1 MAHYAKISN
10 AEFTVTQRQRI
21 QEIDIEISSIK
32 NTNRQTEEYINLKN
46 SYEEPLDTST
56 LNILK
61 GELLQIQP
69 EGSEEYIAKQAE
81 IDAEYNSLIA
91 EKENILSQMTTLE
104 NQGTDALVSEKQT
117 LQTAIDNSIA
127 RVTAVF
133 SGADEI
139 YQAPADTSSI
149 DQEIKTLEESRNGKT
164 PEDIFEIDQQIQAK
178 QDEKN
183 AVPKT
188 DVDNTV
194 YWEGQCGGCKRTSY
208 NTQGGV
214 HLLGGTP
221 FRKNYAGVGHIY
233 DPVRD
238 AFYREKPYAS
248 WVLNEDTCYWE
259 APIESPGETFLYWNE
274 ATQEWLEHPN
284 KPFTSWIYGNK
295 IPSWNGYFA
304 GDNNIDDWF
313 APTECPDASEL
324 SLEKPVSSYY
334 WNEETLTWIN
344 K

>member
-1 MAHYAKISN
+1 
-10 AEFTVTQRQRI
+10 
-21 QEIDIEISSIK
+21 
-32 NTNRQTEEYINLKN
+32 
-46 SYEEPLDTST
+46 
-56 LNILK
+56 
-61 GELLQIQP
+61 
-69 EGSEEYIAKQAE
+69 
-81 IDAEYNSLIA
+81 
-91 EKENILSQMTTLE
+91 
-104 NQGTDALVSEKQT
+104 LVSEKQT

-164 PEDIFEIDQQIQAK
+164 PEEILEIDQQIQAK
-178 QDEKN
+178 QEEKN

-194 YWEGQCGGCKRTSY
+194 YWEGYVGSSKRTSY
-208 NTQGGV
+208 NTRGGV
-214 HLLGGTP
+214 HRLGGTP

-238 AFYREKPYAS
+238 AFYTEKPYES

-274 ATQEWLEHPN
+274 ATQEWLEHPY
-284 KPFTSWIYGNK
+284 KRFKSWIYGNK
-295 IPSWNGYFA
+295 PTSWNGYYE
-304 GDNNIDDWF
+304 GDTSIDDWF
-313 APTECPDASEL
+313 APSECPDASEL
-324 SLEKPVSSYY
+324 SYSKRLSSYI
-334 WNEETLTWIN
+334 WDEETLTWVDI
-344 K
+344 